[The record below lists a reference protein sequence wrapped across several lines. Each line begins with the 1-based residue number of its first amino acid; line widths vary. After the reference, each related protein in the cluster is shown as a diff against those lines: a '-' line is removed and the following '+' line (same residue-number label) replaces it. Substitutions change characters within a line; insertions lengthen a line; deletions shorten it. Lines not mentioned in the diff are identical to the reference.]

1 MPYLS
6 YIPLSLILLFMLNAC
21 ASTPPV
27 QQPQAMAKPHN
38 AALQY
43 QSAHVQPI
51 QTQLA
56 LRQTNMKTAKAK
68 PKKPEKRYSFQA
80 SNVPLKQALAMF
92 SRANNVSII
101 TQPKLKGMVN
111 VNFKNLTFKQA
122 MNVILDSV
130 NLYWEQRHGIVY
142 VKDVHT
148 RTFEVNY
155 IRMARGGTSTSQ
167 AQVTSSG
174 SGGEVGLISV
184 SNQDQVKF
192 WAEIE
197 TQLKSLLS
205 KTGRVVVNRL
215 SGTIQVTDHHKH
227 VQEVEN
233 FIQSVQ
239 GALHRQ
245 VEIEARIVEVSL
257 GDDKNLG
264 IDWTRIASSSLL
276 NLNTSVQTALTTA
289 ATGTLPVITATLGGQ
304 NNNAT
309 NQVSTVINALS
320 EQGSVRMLSQPRL
333 LILNNQSAMIKVG
346 TDQPF
351 FSQTTTPGTGGSA
364 ATVTEDVRVVTI
376 GLVLAVTTQIS
387 ADGWIMLDASPIITR
402 LVGTATSPLGS
413 TAPILDIKQAST
425 LVRVRD
431 GETVVIGGLIQDET
445 SENERKVPL
454 LGDIPGLGALFTSS
468 YKHKQR
474 TELVIFLTPKIKQ
487 DTQTVHI
494 AENQI

>member
-6 YIPLSLILLFMLNAC
+6 SFTPLLSLMLLSMLSAC
-21 ASTPPV
+21 ASTPPA
-27 QQPQAMAKPHN
+27 QQQTMSKPHN

-43 QSAHVQPI
+43 KSAHVQPI
-51 QTQLA
+51 QTPHI
-56 LRQTNMKTAKAK
+56 KAQQPTPKEK
-68 PKKPEKRYSFQA
+68 PKKPEKHYSFQA

-92 SRANNVSII
+92 SRANNISII
-101 TQPKLKGMVN
+101 TQPKLKGLVS
-111 VNFKNLTFKQA
+111 VNFSSLTFKQA

-130 NLYWEQRHGIVY
+130 NLYWEQQHGIVY
-142 VKDVHT
+142 VKDIHT

-155 IRMARGGTSTSQ
+155 IRMARGGASTSQ

-215 SGTIQVTDHHKH
+215 SGTIQVTDHHNH
-227 VQEVEN
+227 MQEVES

-276 NLNTSVQTALTTA
+276 SLNTSVQTALTTA
-289 ATGTLPVITATLGGQ
+289 ATGTLPVITATLNGQ
-304 NNNAT
+304 NNSAT

-445 SENERKVPL
+445 SENERKIPL
-454 LGDIPGLGALFTSS
+454 LGDIPVLGSLFTSS

-474 TELVIFLTPKIKQ
+474 TELVIFLTPKIKH
-487 DTQTVHI
+487 DTQAVHI

>member
-1 MPYLS
+1 M
-6 YIPLSLILLFMLNAC
+6 
-21 ASTPPV
+21 
-27 QQPQAMAKPHN
+27 
-38 AALQY
+38 
-43 QSAHVQPI
+43 
-51 QTQLA
+51 
-56 LRQTNMKTAKAK
+56 
-68 PKKPEKRYSFQA
+68 
-80 SNVPLKQALAMF
+80 
-92 SRANNVSII
+92 
-101 TQPKLKGMVN
+101 
-111 VNFKNLTFKQA
+111 
-122 MNVILDSV
+122 
-130 NLYWEQRHGIVY
+130 
-142 VKDVHT
+142 
-148 RTFEVNY
+148 
-155 IRMARGGTSTSQ
+155 
-167 AQVTSSG
+167 
-174 SGGEVGLISV
+174 
-184 SNQDQVKF
+184 
-192 WAEIE
+192 
-197 TQLKSLLS
+197 
-205 KTGRVVVNRL
+205 
-215 SGTIQVTDHHKH
+215 
-227 VQEVEN
+227 
-233 FIQSVQ
+233 
-239 GALHRQ
+239 
-245 VEIEARIVEVSL
+245 
-257 GDDKNLG
+257 
-264 IDWTRIASSSLL
+264 
-276 NLNTSVQTALTTA
+276 
-289 ATGTLPVITATLGGQ
+289 ITATLDGQ
-304 NNNAT
+304 NNSAT

-387 ADGWIMLDASPIITR
+387 ANGWIMLDASPIITR

-487 DTQTVHI
+487 DTQAVHI

>member
-1 MPYLS
+1 MSKP
-6 YIPLSLILLFMLNAC
+6 
-21 ASTPPV
+21 
-27 QQPQAMAKPHN
+27 QQ

-43 QSAHVQPI
+43 KSAHVEPI
-51 QTQLA
+51 QEKHIKSQQA
-56 LRQTNMKTAKAK
+56 I
-68 PKKPEKRYSFQA
+68 PKEKPEKHYSFQA

-92 SRANNVSII
+92 SRANHLSII
-101 TQPKLKGMVN
+101 IQPKLKGIVN
-111 VNFKNLTFKQA
+111 VNFNDLTFKQA
-122 MNVILDSV
+122 MDVILDSV

-142 VKDVHT
+142 VKDIHT
-148 RTFEVNY
+148 KTFQVNY
-155 IRMARGGTSTSQ
+155 IRMARSGATTSQ

-174 SGGEVGLISV
+174 SSGEVGLISV

-205 KTGRVVVNRL
+205 KKGRVVVNRL

-227 VQEVEN
+227 MQEVES
-233 FIQSVQ
+233 FIQNVQ

-289 ATGTLPVITATLGGQ
+289 ATGTLPVITATLDGQ

-320 EQGSVRMLSQPRL
+320 EQGNVRMLSQPRL

-387 ADGWIMLDASPIITR
+387 GDGWIMLDASPIITR

-425 LVRVRD
+425 LVRVRN

-487 DTQTVHI
+487 DTQAVHI

>member
-1 MPYLS
+1 MPYLF
-6 YIPLSLILLFMLNAC
+6 YISLSLLFMLSAC
-21 ASTPPV
+21 ASTPPAP
-27 QQPQAMAKPHN
+27 QQDMVKPHHE
-38 AALQY
+38 ALQY
-43 QSAHVQPI
+43 QSAHVQPV
-51 QTQLA
+51 QTMPIPTPPPTPQE
-56 LRQTNMKTAKAK
+56 QPTKS
-68 PKKPEKRYSFQA
+68 EKHYSFQA

-92 SRANNVSII
+92 SRANGLSII
-101 TQPKLKGMVN
+101 SQPKLKGVVN
-111 VNFKNLTFKQA
+111 VNFSNLTFKQA
-122 MNVILDSV
+122 MDVILDSV
-130 NLYWEQRHGIVY
+130 NLYWEQRHSIVY
-142 VKDVHT
+142 VKDIHT
-148 RTFEVNY
+148 KTLQVNY
-155 IRMARGGTSTSQ
+155 IRMSRGGTSTSQ

-205 KTGRVVVNRL
+205 KKGRLVVNRL

-227 VQEVEN
+227 IQEVES

-257 GDDKNLG
+257 SDDKNLG

-289 ATGTLPVITATLGGQ
+289 ASGTLPVITATLDSQ
-304 NNNAT
+304 NNSAT
-309 NQVSTVINALS
+309 NQVTTIINALS

-364 ATVTEDVRVVTI
+364 ATVTEDVLVVTI

-413 TAPILDIKQAST
+413 TAPILDIKQATT
-425 LVRVRD
+425 LVRVRN

-445 SENERKVPL
+445 SESERKVPL
-454 LGDIPGLGALFTSS
+454 LGDIPVIGSLFTSS
-468 YKHKQR
+468 YKHKKR

-487 DTQTVHI
+487 DTPTTPI
-494 AENQI
+494 ADNQI

>member
-1 MPYLS
+1 MPYLF
-6 YIPLSLILLFMLNAC
+6 YISLSLAFMLSAC

-27 QQPQAMAKPHN
+27 PQQDMAKPHN
-38 AALQY
+38 EVLQY
-43 QSAHVQPI
+43 QSAHVQPVQAMPI
-51 QTQLA
+51 PTPPAIPQE
-56 LRQTNMKTAKAK
+56 K
-68 PKKPEKRYSFQA
+68 PKKPEKHYSFQA

-92 SRANNVSII
+92 SRANGLSII
-101 TQPKLKGMVN
+101 SQPKLKGVVN
-111 VNFKNLTFKQA
+111 VNFSNLTFKQA

-142 VKDVHT
+142 VKDIHT
-148 RTFEVNY
+148 KTLQINY
-155 IRMARGGTSTSQ
+155 IRMSRSGTSTSQ

-205 KTGRVVVNRL
+205 KKGRVVVNRL

-227 VQEVEN
+227 IQEVES

-257 GDDKNLG
+257 SDDKNLG

-289 ATGTLPVITATLGGQ
+289 ASGTLPVITATLGSQ
-304 NNNAT
+304 NNSAT
-309 NQVSTVINALS
+309 NQVSTIINALS

-454 LGDIPGLGALFTSS
+454 LGDIPGLGGLFTSS
-468 YKHKQR
+468 YKHKKR

-487 DTQTVHI
+487 DTPATPI
-494 AENQI
+494 ADNKI